1 MAIKELQT
9 RIALKYDSYA
19 AWTDESVA
27 GKGANLVLLPGEI
40 GICEIPAIKDGVSN
54 VAPTVLFK
62 VGGAKYENGTLK
74 AFKDL
79 PWASA
84 KAADVYSWAKASD
97 VVLEGKTIKFVGTDK
112 TITLNYVTEAEVKA
126 ITDPIAADVAAL
138 KTNLGAN
145 GTTGKAIAAVESR
158 LDAIEGENGTIATT
172 AASTLAAAKEYTN
185 TREAAIKTAY
195 EGYADQAETDAVN
208 AAKAYADS
216 EISKA
221 VTTINAKDAA
231 QDTSIQANA
240 TAIANEKIARE
251 NADNDINAKFGTGI
265 DATNTVAKAIDTAK
279 QAAIE
284 SAATTAQSKVDT
296 LANGTVKTNTENI
309 GKNAA
314 AIAQLQTDL
323 AAEAKARGDK
333 DANLEGRLAEV
344 ETFFKTA
351 EGETLDTA
359 LDTLVEIQKYISEDG
374 TAAEGMLTR
383 IGNNEKAIEALE
395 TTLAKGGDFEKR
407 VAAVEAASSANT
419 SGVATLQSL
428 TSGYTGAGAI
438 KSAVDAVSVRAEKG
452 ITDADTA
459 AKAAKAADD
468 KAVQAQKEVDALET
482 VVAGVKSTADT
493 AKSDLAALTTRVGTA
508 EGKIT
513 TIETLVNDASKG
525 NEKLRTDVNAL
536 QTLTGDAAKG
546 NVALYNEITRVAGLV
561 DNTSTG
567 LAATKA
573 IADSAKTKAED
584 AQSRVA
590 AIEGD
595 YLKAADAYV
604 FNCGTSTTVVHT
616 AN

>member
-19 AWTDESVA
+19 AWTDDSVA

-40 GICEIPAIKDGVSN
+40 GICEIPAIQDGVSN

-112 TITLNYVTEAEVKA
+112 TITLNYVTEAEVKD

-158 LDAIEGENGTIATT
+158 LDAIEGDSGAIAT
-172 AASTLAAAKEYTN
+172 AAAGALADAKEYTD

-195 EGYADQAETDAVN
+195 EGYADKAEEDAITAANAYTDG
-208 AAKAYADS
+208 K
-216 EISKA
+216 
-221 VTTINAKDAA
+221 VTVINAK
-231 QDTSIQANA
+231 TSELENA
-240 TAIANEKIARE
+240 IGNNSTAINTEVTNRT
-251 NADNDINAKFGTGI
+251 NADNAINAKFGDGI
-265 DATNTVAKAIDTAK
+265 DATNTVVDAIAAAK
-279 QAAIE
+279 QAAID
-284 SAATTAQSKVDT
+284 SAASTAQSKVDT
-296 LANGTVKTNTENI
+296 LANGTVAQNTKKAND
-309 GKNAA
+309 NAA
-314 AIAQLQTDL
+314 AIAKLQTDL

-333 DANLEGRLAEV
+333 DTNLEERLTEV

-359 LDTLVEIQKYISEDG
+359 LDTLVEIQKYLTGDGDAASDLISRVSE
-374 TAAEGMLTR
+374 
-383 IGNNEKAIEALE
+383 NEKDIAALE
-395 TTLAKGGDFEKR
+395 KTLAKDGDFEKR

-419 SGVATLQSL
+419 NSVATLQSL
-428 TSGYTGAGAI
+428 TSGYAGAGAI
-438 KSAVDAVSVRAEKG
+438 KAAVDKAQEDATKG
-452 ITDADTA
+452 IEDA
-459 AKAAKAADD
+459 AKA
-468 KAVQAQKEVDALET
+468 Q
-482 VVAGVKSTADT
+482 STADT
-493 AKSDLAALTTRVGTA
+493 AKANAKTAQDEVDALELVVAEVKTTADNAKADLAALTGTNGRIATA
-508 EGKIT
+508 EGKIS
-513 TIETLVNDASKG
+513 TIEALVNDASKG

-561 DNTSTG
+561 DNTTTG

-573 IADSAKTKAED
+573 VADEALTKAKD

-595 YLKAADAYV
+595 YLKAADAYI
-604 FNCGTSTTVVHT
+604 FNCGSSTTVVHT

>member
-19 AWTDESVA
+19 AWTDDSVA
-27 GKGANLVLLPGEI
+27 GRGANLVLLPGEI
-40 GICEIPAIKDGVSN
+40 GICEIPAIQDGVSN

-112 TITLNYVTEAEVKA
+112 TITLNYVTEAEVKD

-158 LDAIEGENGTIATT
+158 LDAIEGDNGAIAT
-172 AASTLAAAKEYTN
+172 AAAGALADAKEYTD

-195 EGYADQAETDAVN
+195 EGYADKAEEDAITAANAYTDGKV
-208 AAKAYADS
+208 S
-216 EISKA
+216 
-221 VTTINAKDAA
+221 VINAK
-231 QDTSIQANA
+231 TSELE
-240 TAIANEKIARE
+240 TAIGNNSKAINDEVTNRT
-251 NADNDINAKFGTGI
+251 NADNAINAKLAGIGGT
-265 DATNTVAKAIDTAK
+265 DEPATVVAAINTAK
-279 QAAIE
+279 QAAID
-284 SAATTAQSKVDT
+284 SAATTAQSKVDA
-296 LANGTVKTNTENI
+296 LATGAVAQNTKKA
-309 GKNAA
+309 GDNAA
-314 AIAQLQTDL
+314 AIAQLQSDL

-333 DANLEGRLAEV
+333 DTNLEERLTEV

-359 LDTLVEIQKYISEDG
+359 LDTLVEIQKYLTGDGDAASDLISRVSE
-374 TAAEGMLTR
+374 
-383 IGNNEKAIEALE
+383 NEKDIAALE
-395 TTLAKGGDFEKR
+395 KTLAKDGDFEKR

-561 DNTSTG
+561 DNTTTG

-573 IADSAKTKAED
+573 VADEALTKAKD

-595 YLKAADAYV
+595 YLKAADAYI
-604 FNCGTSTTVVHT
+604 FNCGSSTTVVHT